1 MPPRIPHLTSPHN
14 SRTIY
19 GMHTAGADTGATTA
33 KTAFFGAAIIA
44 RE

>member
-1 MPPRIPHLTSPHN
+1 
-14 SRTIY
+14 
-19 GMHTAGADTGATTA
+19 MHTAGADTGATTA